1 MARKLKTDLWKKAYL
16 IEFVDE
22 TGVLLDAFTFSV
34 PPESEEITYSQR
46 KSETKTFGGLH
57 VDDYGLDAVKIS
69 LSGSTINQDLKKIYN
84 PKSPGADKW
93 MTGEQ
98 EIYYLRNLIQKY
110 KGDNRA
116 KETRIMLYD
125 LSKMNYIKGQAS
137 DGTEGGVIKNYWRVF
152 PGDFKIRR
160 ASDRPF
166 TYKYSIEFTAVD
178 FEDSENMK
186 NILAP
191 KFGFARA
198 ALDFL
203 KKGVAWFEK
212 GLKYANKINALL
224 EDVNS
229 SIRDVTEILDAY
241 ADVLMGYVD
250 GAINTHDTAHDIIK
264 IPGDASVKVL
274 NIGLEYMNAGKRLL
288 KSVEAV
294 TITVLSYGTL
304 ESIAPQEVLDEYDM
318 TATEFRDACTEFC
331 ANIED
336 AANVIVADSKSSNL
350 PTATMGATPDASAGT
365 GTGSG
370 TAGTGGSGS
379 GGSEGGGSGGGGSE
393 DDSSI
398 EGTGGGEAG
407 SQATQRYSIVLSYG
421 DFAVTLKATDSLES
435 LASEY
440 CGSPDRAIDIAV
452 YNGVASIDEL
462 NPGDAIKIPILAPSS
477 RHSRNR
483 TYSRPE
489 DRDNY
494 GRDIY
499 LDKDGCT
506 AASTSGDYLLT
517 EGVENLNQA
526 ILLRLRESVNRRI
539 RLVAYGIRT
548 NISDPAAGK
557 AYIISSID
565 LTVSRDPRVSAVDNI
580 KFAGTGDG
588 LDITV
593 EYTDINHNNGS
604 TVGRA

>member
-16 IEFVDE
+16 IEFADE
-22 TGVLLDAFTFSV
+22 SGIEAFTFSV
-34 PPESEEITYSQR
+34 PPESEEITYPQR

-57 VDDYGLDAVKIS
+57 IDDYGLDAVKIL

-84 PKSPGADKW
+84 PKVSGADRW

-98 EIYYLRNLIQKY
+98 EIYYLRNLIHKY
-110 KGDNRA
+110 KTGDKRA

-178 FEDSENMK
+178 LEDSEKNN

-191 KFGFARA
+191 KLGFARA
-198 ALDFL
+198 ALDKIKGSVAVLESGMKYIDQANSFL
-203 KKGVAWFEK
+203 DD
-212 GLKYANKINALL
+212 L
-224 EDVNS
+224 NS

-241 ADVLMGYVD
+241 TDVLMGYID
-250 GAINTHDTAHDIIK
+250 GVTNMIDTANEIIK
-264 IPGDASVKVL
+264 IPGDISVKTL
-274 NIGLEYMNAGKRLL
+274 NIGLEFMNAGKRLL
-288 KSVEAV
+288 QSVEA
-294 TITVLSYGTL
+294 ISDMILSYGTSEL
-304 ESIAPQEVLDEYDM
+304 WAPQEVLDEYNM
-318 TATEFRDACTEFC
+318 TATEYSDTWADLC
-331 ANIED
+331 AGLED
-336 AANVIVADSKSSNL
+336 NANTIVAVSKSNNL
-350 PTATMGATPDASAGT
+350 PTATVGTSPDMS
-365 GTGSG
+365 
-370 TAGTGGSGS
+370 GGSG
-379 GGSEGGGSGGGGSE
+379 GGGSGGGGS
-393 DDSSI
+393 
-398 EGTGGGEAG
+398 GGGTTG
-407 SQATQRYSIVLSYG
+407 SQTTSQQSIVLSYG
-421 DFAVTLKATDSLES
+421 DFEVTLTSTDSLES
-435 LASEY
+435 LAAEY

-462 NPGDAIKIPILAPSS
+462 NPGDTIKIPILSPLGRQSL
-477 RHSRNR
+477 NR
-483 TYSRPE
+483 IYSRPE

-499 LDKDGCT
+499 LNNEGYT

-517 EGVENLNQA
+517 DGVDNLSQA

-548 NISDPAAGK
+548 NINDPTAGV

-580 KFAGTGDG
+580 KFTGSGDG
-588 LDITV
+588 MDIRV

-604 TVGRA
+604 TAGRA